1 MRQLENDKDELHSYM
16 RNLLF
21 KLQESERKKTEL
33 SDEKGKL
40 EKKLEQKIKT
50 TQMFSNQVTTMESRV
65 QELERKDT
73 EQSIKLVKQLEDT
86 RKAGMLFMNAA
97 DTYQEV
103 AEKRFKEKVDELEDT
118 RNAALLFMNAADMYE
133 EEMEWKIKEKI
144 EELEDTRK
152 AALLF
157 MSFAD
162 RYQEFAEGQIKEK
175 VEELKVLE
183 AQKAEMDERVESLES
198 QLKIAL
204 AKNQEM
210 EAVMVKKEYDL
221 VKGQNDKLKSQ
232 ILIVEHEH
240 VLSEVV
246 RLNME
251 LGALAE
257 VKETT
262 N

>member
-210 EAVMVKKEYDL
+210 EAFMVKKEYDL